1 MKNFVRFI
9 CLVMIMSL
17 CITSIASAANY
28 SSRYGDST
36 LKRSSVVKRVV
47 KNVQVDFTKNTTYS
61 LDIDGKYGPMTF
73 AAAKEFQEDN
83 DLTADGET
91 GKFTK
96 KVLYPV
102 RDTN

>member
-1 MKNFVRFI
+1 
-9 CLVMIMSL
+9 
-17 CITSIASAANY
+17 
-28 SSRYGDST
+28 
-36 LKRSSVVKRVV
+36 
-47 KNVQVDFTKNTTYS
+47 
-61 LDIDGKYGPMTF
+61 MTF

-102 RDTN
+102 RDTNYSY